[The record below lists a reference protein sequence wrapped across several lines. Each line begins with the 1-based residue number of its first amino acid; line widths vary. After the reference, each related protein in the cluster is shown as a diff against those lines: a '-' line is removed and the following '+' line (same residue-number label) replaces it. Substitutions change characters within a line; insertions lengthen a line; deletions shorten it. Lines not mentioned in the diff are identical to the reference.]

1 MNQILVIEDQEDL
14 ATLYEKELSGAGYKV
29 VNAYS
34 GEEGIAEFEAGG
46 ADAILLDVTLPE
58 MNGVQTLEEIRR
70 RDARVPVIIVTGET
84 HDDFRAQCERLGV
97 TDYLTKP
104 PDFAQLLNTLA
115 HALNPNTDKDFEVV
129 TVRLSLN
136 TVERLRETDANLER
150 AIAQWS
156 EERTAPKDATHP
168 AHATQAAANEQ
179 DAKLNGETNSEA
191 SANEA
196 RPARPSF
203 FQSIK
208 QRLRNRR

>member
-58 MNGVQTLEEIRR
+58 MNGIQTLEEIRR

-104 PDFAQLLNTLA
+104 PDFGQLLNTVA

-129 TVRLSLN
+129 TVRLSSN

-156 EERTAPKDATHP
+156 EERTAPKDATY
-168 AHATQAAANEQ
+168 ATQTAAKEQ
-179 DAKLNGETNSEA
+179 DTKSSGETHGEA
-191 SANEA
+191 SGNEA